1 MYSPPSTQSIFIL
14 KHTKKHYFVLFFHII
29 SHWKAPMCK
38 KDKFFL
44 NEDFHKKAIFE
55 IKFDCN
61 EILLTR
67 LTVKHV
73 HCSLISVFFFT
84 FIFFLNIVLNINKV
98 NSKNNYGTESKIE

>member
-1 MYSPPSTQSIFIL
+1 
-14 KHTKKHYFVLFFHII
+14 
-29 SHWKAPMCK
+29 MCK

-67 LTVKHV
+67 LAVKYV
-73 HCSLISVFFFT
+73 HCSLISVLLHL
-84 FIFFLNIVLNINKV
+84 IFFIKYQVEHKQ
-98 NSKNNYGTESKIE
+98 S